1 MAQSGTRLVE
11 SDLPPTRKL
20 ASATPPLSH
29 RRANALLAAGSLAG
43 VALALAGLVRI
54 GGQGSSLPP
63 GVIARV
69 NDDLIPLQEYE
80 RTIAALARD
89 RRAPLTEED
98 RKFALERLIDETLLL
113 QRALELDLAR
123 NDPQAR
129 RALIRA
135 VLDSVAASADDVQ
148 VGEDELRRFYEMERA
163 WFRRPGRLRVRQVW
177 VRAES
182 NEERTQAEQRAQEA
196 YQRLRAGED
205 FATVQ
210 RELGDREPYPLPDA
224 LLPPAKLAD
233 FLGSTALRTVLELS
247 PGEVSAPVR
256 SGNGFH
262 ILQVVEREAEE
273 TPPLDE
279 IRPQVLAEF
288 RRRAAE
294 QALRTYLDELR
305 ARANIVL
312 PKELPRSP

>member
-11 SDLPPTRKL
+11 SDLPPTRQL
-20 ASATPPLSH
+20 DLPTPRLSY
-29 RRANALLAAGSLAG
+29 RRANVLLAVGSLMG
-43 VALALAGLVRI
+43 VALALAGMIRI
-54 GGQGSSLPP
+54 ELRGSSLPP

-69 NDDLIPLQEYE
+69 NNDFIPLQEYE
-80 RTIAALARD
+80 RTVAALARD
-89 RRAPLTEED
+89 RRSPLGEEE

-135 VLDSVAASADDVQ
+135 VIDSVAASADDAE
-148 VGEDELRRFYEMERA
+148 VGEPELRRFYEAEQA
-163 WFRRPGRLRVRQVW
+163 WFRRPGRLRVRQIW
-177 VRAES
+177 VRAQA
-182 NEERTQAEQRAQEA
+182 NDDPTRGAERAEEA
-196 YQRLRAGED
+196 YRRLRAGED
-205 FATVQ
+205 FEVVR

-224 LLPPAKLAD
+224 FLPPAKLAD
-233 FLGSTALRTVLELS
+233 FLGATALRTALEL
-247 PGEVSAPVR
+247 PVGEVSSPVR
-256 SGNGFH
+256 SSQGFH
-262 ILQVVEREAEE
+262 VLQVVEREAEE
-273 TPPLDE
+273 TPPLEE

-305 ARANIVL
+305 ARAEIIVSQ
-312 PKELPRSP
+312 ELPDLP